1 MQSFYNDSQKEGESI
16 VMYASRLE
24 DTLSKAITLGHIE
37 TVARDGMLRSKFWTG
52 LFSQQLKQS
61 SRHLFDSIKNFES
74 LLREIRKIQEE
85 ITAQRSTGATK
96 SSKQAFQHAER
107 AEASTSSTDLQKE
120 LQTITR
126 TMERLEQ
133 KIDKNSKSFQQLNSR
148 VFQLENNLQRQQNVY
163 SNRDSLT
170 RDRFNNLYRGF
181 GRGRGQ
187 GQDRGHY
194 KANQGIQNSKH

>member
-1 MQSFYNDSQKEGESI
+1 MLVSVGDKASLEDITKKLDGFFGNVASGETLMQSFYNDSQKEGESI

-61 SRHLFDSIKNFES
+61 SRHLFDSIKIFES

-107 AEASTSSTDLQKE
+107 AEASTSS
-120 LQTITR
+120 
-126 TMERLEQ
+126 
-133 KIDKNSKSFQQLNSR
+133 N
-148 VFQLENNLQRQQNVY
+148 
-163 SNRDSLT
+163 
-170 RDRFNNLYRGF
+170 
-181 GRGRGQ
+181 
-187 GQDRGHY
+187 
-194 KANQGIQNSKH
+194 

>member
-1 MQSFYNDSQKEGESI
+1 
-16 VMYASRLE
+16 MYASRLE

-61 SRHLFDSIKNFES
+61 SRHLFDSTKNFES

-85 ITAQRSTGATK
+85 ITAQRTTGATK

-170 RDRFNNLYRGF
+170 RNRFNNLYRGF

>member
-16 VMYASRLE
+16 VMYTSRFE

-85 ITAQRSTGATK
+85 ITAQRTTGATK

-170 RDRFNNLYRGF
+170 RNRFNNLYRGF

>member
-16 VMYASRLE
+16 VMYTSRLE

-61 SRHLFDSIKNFES
+61 SRHLFDSTKNFES

-85 ITAQRSTGATK
+85 ITAQRTTGATK

-170 RDRFNNLYRGF
+170 RNRFNNLYRGF